1 MADAPN
7 KDTIYVDVD
16 DEITAIIDKV
26 RASQARLVALVLPKR
41 ATVLQSI
48 VNMKLLKRSA
58 EQAKKQ
64 LVLITTEPGLLPLAG
79 SVGLHVADTLQSKPT
94 IPASPNVVG
103 SAMEEDSL
111 SLEDEPEAE
120 YTADNA
126 ADEPVGD
133 LARKAG
139 AGTGLAITSGVA
151 VEGLD
156 DAKDAAAPAKV
167 PPVAKPAGKPNK
179 KLRVPNFNKFR
190 LRLII
195 AIVAVLLLI
204 GFALLA
210 IFVLPKATIAIGTN
224 AEDINSSLGVQ
235 LDTTASHVDV
245 ANGVVPAQ
253 VVSQDKTYTEQVD
266 ATGKENKGNTAA
278 GTITMTTCANNMN
291 QLESVPAGTG
301 VSNGSN
307 TYITQDSATFTYNSN
322 GQCSSGIPFSSDAV
336 AITAQ
341 KPGAGYNVDPGSS
354 FAVNGR
360 SDVSATG
367 SASGG
372 TDDIQQVVTQG
383 DIDNAQGKIN
393 TKDDSVRSALSQQLE
408 QNNLFPVSA
417 TFTASKP
424 KITTSSKPGDEAT
437 TVTVTATVTYTM
449 FGTKR
454 ANLVTLIKDDVGQ
467 QVDLS
472 HQGIINDGLDS
483 ATFSVRNQSATT
495 ANLTLENT
503 ATVGP
508 DINQVKIKQQI
519 AGMKAGEAK
528 QLIQQING
536 VNTVDVNLSPFWVG
550 HIPNSP
556 SKIVITI
563 HKTGAQ
569 NQ

>member
-1 MADAPN
+1 MADTAN

-16 DEITAIIDKV
+16 DEITAIIDKL
-26 RASQARLVALVLPKR
+26 RGSQARLVALVLPKR

-79 SVGLHVADTLQSKPT
+79 SVGLHVADSLQSKPA
-94 IPASPNVVG
+94 IPDSPNLIG

-111 SLEDEPEAE
+111 SLEDEPETA

-126 ADEPVGD
+126 ADKPVGD
-133 LARKAG
+133 LAKK

-156 DAKDAAAPAKV
+156 DTTDAAAVPKV
-167 PPVAKPAGKPNK
+167 PPVAKPVGKPNK

-204 GFALLA
+204 GFVLLA

-307 TYITQDSATFTYNSN
+307 TYITQDTATFTYNNN

-341 KPGAGYNVDPGSS
+341 KPGASYNVDPGSS
-354 FAVNGR
+354 FTVNGR

-393 TKDDSVRSALSQQLE
+393 TKDDSVRSALSQQLK

-437 TVTVTATVTYTM
+437 TVTVTASVTYTM

-454 ANLVTLIKDDVGQ
+454 SNLVALIKDDISQ

-483 ATFSVRNQSATT
+483 ATFSVRNQSATV

-508 DINQVKIKQQI
+508 NIDQSKIKQQV

-528 QLIQQING
+528 QLIQQISG

-550 HIPNSP
+550 HIPSSP

-563 HKTGAQ
+563 HKSGAQ